1 MQIAMIGLG
10 RMGQNMAKR
19 LLSDNHEII
28 AYDPSA
34 TARAEIEKHGAKSVS
49 KLADIAQ
56 ELKGPRIA
64 WIMVPHG
71 APVDQVIGELAQVL
85 EKGDCIIDGGN
96 SHFLDSIKR
105 SKMLKEKGIDFLDIG
120 VSGGVFGLSRGY
132 CLMAGGDEIAFNLIE
147 PILKSLAP
155 GEKAAEKTPSRT
167 SNPSSAHE
175 GYFYC
180 GKSGAGHYVKM
191 IHNAIEYGM
200 MQAYAEGLDLLHHAQ
215 NEDLPE
221 DQRYDFD
228 LREITEL
235 WRRGS
240 VVGSWLLDLMAN
252 ALHKDP
258 KLSDFSGQVSDSGEG
273 RWALMEAIK
282 QGTSAPTLANA
293 LFTRFR
299 SRKENPFSEKSLS
312 ALRKEFGG
320 HSEHQD
326 K

>member
-19 LLSDNHEII
+19 LLNDNHEIVAFDQSSSACAEMAQQGATVTATI
-28 AYDPSA
+28 A
-34 TARAEIEKHGAKSVS
+34 E
-49 KLADIAQ
+49 LAQ
-56 ELKGPRIA
+56 HLKAPRVA

-71 APVDQVIGELAQVL
+71 DPVDQVIAELAQVFSQ
-85 EKGDCIIDGGN
+85 GDCIIDGGN
-96 SHFLDSIKR
+96 SHFIDSIKR
-105 SKMLKEKGIDFLDIG
+105 SQALSEKGIDFLDIG
-120 VSGGVFGLSRGY
+120 VSGGVFGLARGY
-132 CLMAGGDEIAFNLIE
+132 CLMAGGNKKAFDLIE
-147 PILKSLAP
+147 PVLKSLAP
-155 GEKAAEKTPSRT
+155 GEKAAEKTVSRQQ
-167 SNPSSAHE
+167 NHSSAHE

-200 MQAYAEGLDLLHHAQ
+200 MQAYAEGFELLHNA
-215 NEDLPE
+215 NMAELPKN
-221 DQRYDFD
+221 QQYDFD
-228 LREITEL
+228 LREISEL

-252 ALHKDP
+252 ALHKDED
-258 KLSDFSGQVSDSGEG
+258 LSSFSGQVSDSGEG

-282 QGTSAPTLANA
+282 QGTSAPSLANA

-299 SRKENPFSEKSLS
+299 SRKINPFSEKSLS

-320 HSEHQD
+320 HSEHQG